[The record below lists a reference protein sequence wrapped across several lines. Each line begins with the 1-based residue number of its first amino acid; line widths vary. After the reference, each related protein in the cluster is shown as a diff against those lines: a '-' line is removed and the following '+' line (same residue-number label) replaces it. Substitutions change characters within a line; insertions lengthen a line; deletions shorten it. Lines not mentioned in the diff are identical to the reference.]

1 MAAQK
6 RHKPIF
12 ATSLPTLV
20 GPKELSKILACSIIT
35 LRRWDAA
42 GVLPPAIRVGPQQ
55 HRRWRKADIDN
66 WIAALP
72 RKAVANA

>member
-6 RHKPIF
+6 RPKPIF

-42 GVLPPAIRVGPQQ
+42 GVLPPSIRVGPQQ
-55 HRRWRKADIDN
+55 HRRWRRGEIDK
-66 WIAALP
+66 WILDRAK
-72 RKAVANA
+72 KAVTHA